1 MVVLLVVGRLPTPLF
16 PECKK
21 CDEDLIKHIT
31 GFCFSSGRNV
41 LQSVFASVEAEE
53 AWAGDTVALNRL
65 AFVKG
70 RVGAVPMNVDC

>member
-1 MVVLLVVGRLPTPLF
+1 M
-16 PECKK
+16 
-21 CDEDLIKHIT
+21 
-31 GFCFSSGRNV
+31 

>member
-1 MVVLLVVGRLPTPLF
+1 MHYEYV
-16 PECKK
+16 
-21 CDEDLIKHIT
+21 DLY
-31 GFCFSSGRNV
+31 S

-70 RVGAVPMNVDC
+70 RVGAVPMNVDCWRKKERK